1 MSDTDG
7 VWTWLCMGEKRMI
20 RIGTGKTLRRL
31 DEMLTDAMNGT
42 FEESRYDE
50 SELSRLESRWKQYF
64 TTSKMSMEQTKKERE
79 SMKKQRKSFWITV
92 RNWMILQTIFMKK
105 KQSPVTS
112 LWQS

>member
-1 MSDTDG
+1 MSDPDG

-50 SELSRLESRWKQYF
+50 SELSD
-64 TTSKMSMEQTKKERE
+64 
-79 SMKKQRKSFWITV
+79 
-92 RNWMILQTIFMKK
+92 
-105 KQSPVTS
+105 
-112 LWQS
+112 